1 MAKQQGFML
10 LELLLAAGILLVCVG
25 VFAVR
30 DIALQ
35 TQYQKLQVR
44 MVARALAADIR
55 QLQQQ
60 ALFQAE
66 GAQVFLT
73 VGSNKQAYSFKSGS
87 SIVRTVK
94 FASLDCAGV
103 YFSTSIARLAFSKAG
118 NPTASGSY
126 ILQHEKLKT
135 YRCQL
140 LVQPVTGRVS
150 VYEKE

>member
-55 QLQQQ
+55 QL
-60 ALFQAE
+60 
-66 GAQVFLT
+66 
-73 VGSNKQAYSFKSGS
+73 
-87 SIVRTVK
+87 
-94 FASLDCAGV
+94 
-103 YFSTSIARLAFSKAG
+103 
-118 NPTASGSY
+118 
-126 ILQHEKLKT
+126 
-135 YRCQL
+135 
-140 LVQPVTGRVS
+140 
-150 VYEKE
+150 